1 MRALGIDLG
10 TKRIG
15 VALANSEGTLATPFE
30 VVARCGDR
38 ARDHRTIA
46 ALAEETGAQV
56 LVVGLPL
63 SLDGSVGAAASSA
76 LAEADELA
84 AATGLPVEMWDER
97 LTTVSADRDLMA
109 LDMKAGARR
118 RVVDK
123 VAAAVMLQAWLDHRR
138 LTAAPEDTHR

>member
-1 MRALGIDLG
+1 LGIDLG

-15 VALANSEGTLATPFE
+15 VALANREGTLATPFE
-30 VVARCGDR
+30 VVHRCGDR
-38 ARDHRTIA
+38 GRDHLAIA
-46 ALAEETGAQV
+46 ALAEETGAQP

-97 LTTVSADRDLMA
+97 LTTVSADRELMA

-138 LTAAPEDTHR
+138 LANAPEDTPR

>member
-15 VALANSEGTLATPFE
+15 VAVANREGTMATPFE
-30 VVARCGDR
+30 VVGRCGDR
-38 ARDHRTIA
+38 ARDHAAIA
-46 ALAEETGAQV
+46 ALAEETGAV
-56 LVVGLPL
+56 ALVVGLPL
-63 SLDGSVGAAASSA
+63 SLDGSVGPAAAA
-76 LAEADELA
+76 AMAEADELA

-109 LDMKAGARR
+109 MQMNARARR
-118 RVVDK
+118 LVVDK

-138 LTAAPEDTHR
+138 LSAAPEDASR

>member
-10 TKRIG
+10 AKRIG

-30 VVARCGDR
+30 VVARSGDR
-38 ARDHRTIA
+38 ARDHSTIA
-46 ALAEETGAQV
+46 ELAEETGAQA

-97 LTTVSADRDLMA
+97 LTTVSADRDLMT